1 MSKFEDEIP
10 QNNKKNGNFYDVDFD
25 YHEPPKPKK
34 PELPHESKE
43 VEPKSQT
50 SSHIDRSIRR
60 LQSLFTQ
67 AVDSQSPHQNPYK
80 KNDKMDFYE
89 REKNRDKMA
98 KMPLPTREQ
107 IRAER
112 ERRRRLRIE
121 ELENIADASEVERT
135 FHERNLKEDYSLYAG
150 STVNS
155 PNEEIA
161 DSKIDNFSDINPV
174 HNDQL
179 NEKSNAASGRQSKY
193 THKEYQQEDATY
205 HDINSYNEAL
215 MVDDNSHQMDSIQ
228 SPDEEALA
236 NPPILDSLTPSK
248 VNTMGKQHQEND
260 VQSGDNVDG
269 TSSSKIDYTSE
280 ELLTIHPDNL
290 SKNSKSD
297 SSIDDKQNNKV
308 SASNVFSDNNVVH
321 EEVSSSTILSNEYSE
336 SKDSRYSAQS
346 NVTIDNISPTG
357 DASFLS
363 KSASNIVDST
373 STKADTMAKADEND
387 QLQNQLAGQDN
398 QNALSE
404 QNRSLSHND
413 ASDLEASGTIG
424 NYDYSDS
431 KAVKDD
437 SGINKADSEIDK
449 DDSGINKADSETMKS
464 DAESDKA
471 DVESDY
477 SNLGAKDH
485 ADGPT
490 VPLIMDDHTENETE
504 NQSTSKNE
512 VHSEHINDDT
522 DNFDEVVVAS
532 SVSQNKTEIVKAKKH
547 NKKKRKSKKES
558 DIYSLSNLST
568 KEKVI
573 FGFNVFFDVLK
584 RFAIYIL
591 LIGLLMGAL
600 AGGIGLGYFANL
612 VSKTP
617 PPSKEEMAEQ
627 INRVEQQSTLYYAN
641 GNPIANVRADVV
653 RNVTQ
658 LSDIS
663 QYIVDGLV
671 ATEDEYFYEHP
682 GIVPKA
688 ILRAAL
694 QELLLSG
701 SGTGGSTLTQQLVKQ
716 QMLTNDVTFFRKANE
731 ILLALRVENYFSK
744 DEILTAY
751 LNISPFGR
759 NNNGE
764 NVAGILSASEGI
776 FGKSPNEVNLAQ
788 AAFLVGLPQDPYN
801 YTPYNQ
807 YGEINEDQTAGIE
820 RMKEVL
826 FRMYRAQK
834 ITKEEYEQSIQY
846 DITKD
851 FIPTEQ
857 KSVERQTY
865 LYQSMMNGAIEQI
878 MRLNIADQGLTWD
891 QVNAD
896 VDWYNEFYFEAL
908 EQLRT
913 GGYHVYTT
921 INKDIYDSL
930 QTLAAKYKDQLGVSY
945 DGVYTDPDSGEET
958 YYVETVQAGIVVME
972 NKTGKVLG
980 FVAGTDYENNQID
993 HAFGMRRSPGST
1005 IKPLAVYGPAVEN
1018 NLINPSTVIP
1028 DTAFEITFEDGSTW
1042 TPTNYGGVVSG
1053 GLMTA
1058 RTALLKSDNLPAVR
1072 IYQKLV
1078 ENNIPIFDY
1087 MKKMGF
1093 DINDSYTKEDT
1104 ENLAFSLGGVT
1115 TGPTVFEQT
1124 RAFTTFA
1131 NNGQYIDGYFIE
1143 RIEDA
1148 YGNVIYQH
1156 DVEPVNVFSEDT
1168 NYILVDMLRDTNTE
1182 GTGRTAAAH
1191 MQMGGDWIAK
1201 SGISENSRDIWY
1213 LASTPKITT
1222 GTWIGYDN
1230 RYYDYYIDINDGY
1243 GRESERIQIYWA
1255 NIMNELYAQYPDIFG
1270 TEETFVMP
1278 DSVKET
1284 EVLQETGTLP
1294 GSITVNG
1301 TNIKVTQPLVKEIF
1315 KTSRPAPELKYDFIF
1330 NGTEQDAQNFWASY
1344 IAKVQEAAR
1353 KQREAQQ
1360 RNNSQTTTTE
1370 SSETTTDGETPNESG
1385 TPAPETQP
1393 EVTEPPAS
1401 TTVAPG

>member
-10 QNNKKNGNFYDVDFD
+10 QNNKQNGKFYDVDFD

-98 KMPLPTREQ
+98 QMPLPTREQ

-135 FHERNLKEDYSLYAG
+135 FHERNRKENDSLYDG
-150 STVNS
+150 SSVNS
-155 PNEEIA
+155 SLEETT
-161 DSKIDNFSDINPV
+161 DSKKDNLSDFNLI
-174 HNDQL
+174 HDDEL
-179 NEKSNAASGRQSKY
+179 IEKSNVTSNRQSKF
-193 THKEYQQEDATY
+193 THKESHLEDATY
-205 HDINSYNEAL
+205 HDTDSYNEAL
-215 MVDDNSHQMDSIQ
+215 KVDDSHHQTNPIQ
-228 SPDEEALA
+228 PQDEDGLG
-236 NPPILDSLTPSK
+236 NPPILDSLAPSK
-248 VNTMGKQHQEND
+248 MYTMGEQQRDNQ
-260 VQSGDNVDG
+260 VQLDDNVD
-269 TSSSKIDYTSE
+269 D
-280 ELLTIHPDNL
+280 
-290 SKNSKSD
+290 
-297 SSIDDKQNNKV
+297 
-308 SASNVFSDNNVVH
+308 
-321 EEVSSSTILSNEYSE
+321 VSS
-336 SKDSRYSAQS
+336 
-346 NVTIDNISPTG
+346 TG
-357 DASFLS
+357 DASSLS
-363 KSASNIVDST
+363 KSAGNTVDST
-373 STKADTMAKADEND
+373 LTGSETYENNGLQS
-387 QLQNQLAGQDN
+387 QLDGQVERN
-398 QNALSE
+398 NASE
-404 QNRSLSHND
+404 QNRSITHND
-413 ASDLEASGTIG
+413 ASDSKATTEIFT
-424 NYDYSDS
+424 NDYSDS
-431 KAVKDD
+431 ETVNAESEIKKT
-437 SGINKADSEIDK
+437 DSEIDNTESEIDNTESEIDK
-449 DDSGINKADSETMKS
+449 NDDETDNTESEIEKTDTESDNADAEIEET
-464 DAESDKA
+464 DAESVKA
-471 DVESDY
+471 ASETDNADAESDY
-477 SNLGAKDH
+477 SNSGAKVH

-490 VPLIMDDHTENETE
+490 VPLIMDNHTENETE
-504 NQSTSKNE
+504 DQSTSKKE
-512 VHSEHINDDT
+512 DHSQHINNDT
-522 DNFDEVVVAS
+522 DNLDEVVVAS
-532 SVSQNKTEIVKAKKH
+532 SVTQNKAKNNKGQKN
-547 NKKKRKSKKES
+547 NKKKRKRKKEN
-558 DIYSLSNLST
+558 DVYSLSNLST

-688 ILRAAL
+688 ILRATL

-834 ITKEEYEQSIQY
+834 ITKEEYEQAIQY

-896 VDWYNEFYFEAL
+896 VEWYNEFYFEAL

-1131 NNGQYIDGYFIE
+1131 NNGQYVDGYFIE

-1156 DVEPVNVFSEDT
+1156 DVEPVKVFSEDT
-1168 NYILVDMLRDTNTE
+1168 NYILVDMLRDTNIE

-1222 GTWIGYDN
+1222 GTWLGYDN

-1301 TNIKVTQPLVKEIF
+1301 TNINVTQPLVKEIF

-1360 RNNSQTTTTE
+1360 RNNSQTTTE

>member
-10 QNNKKNGNFYDVDFD
+10 QNNKKNGKFYDVDFD

-98 KMPLPTREQ
+98 QMPLPTREQ

-135 FHERNLKEDYSLYAG
+135 FHERNRKENDSLYDG
-150 STVNS
+150 SSVNS
-155 PNEEIA
+155 SLEETT
-161 DSKIDNFSDINPV
+161 DSKKENLSDFNLI
-174 HNDQL
+174 HDDEL
-179 NEKSNAASGRQSKY
+179 IEKSNATSNRQSKF
-193 THKEYQQEDATY
+193 THKESHLEDATY
-205 HDINSYNEAL
+205 HDTDSYNEAL
-215 MVDDNSHQMDSIQ
+215 KVDDSHHQTNPIQ
-228 SPDEEALA
+228 PQDEDGLG
-236 NPPILDSLTPSK
+236 NPPILDSLAPSK
-248 VNTMGKQHQEND
+248 MYTMGEQQRDNQ
-260 VQSGDNVDG
+260 VQLDDNVD
-269 TSSSKIDYTSE
+269 D
-280 ELLTIHPDNL
+280 
-290 SKNSKSD
+290 
-297 SSIDDKQNNKV
+297 
-308 SASNVFSDNNVVH
+308 
-321 EEVSSSTILSNEYSE
+321 VSS
-336 SKDSRYSAQS
+336 
-346 NVTIDNISPTG
+346 TG
-357 DASFLS
+357 DASSLS
-363 KSASNIVDST
+363 KSAGNIVDST
-373 STKADTMAKADEND
+373 LTGSETYENNGLQS
-387 QLQNQLAGQDN
+387 QLDGQVERN
-398 QNALSE
+398 NASE
-404 QNRSLSHND
+404 QNRSITHND
-413 ASDLEASGTIG
+413 ASDSKATAEIFT
-424 NYDYSDS
+424 NDYSDS
-431 KAVKDD
+431 ETVNAESEIKKT
-437 SGINKADSEIDK
+437 DSEIDNTK
-449 DDSGINKADSETMKS
+449 SEIDKTDDETDNTESEIEKT
-464 DAESDKA
+464 DAESDNA
-471 DVESDY
+471 DAEIEETDAESDNADAKSDY
-477 SNLGAKDH
+477 SNSGAKVH

-490 VPLIMDDHTENETE
+490 VPLIMDNHTENETE
-504 NQSTSKNE
+504 NQSTSKKE
-512 VHSEHINDDT
+512 DHSQHINNDT
-522 DNFDEVVVAS
+522 DSLDEVVVAS
-532 SVSQNKTEIVKAKKH
+532 SVTQNKAKNIKGQKN
-547 NKKKRKSKKES
+547 NKKKRKRKKEN
-558 DIYSLSNLST
+558 DVYSLSNLST

-591 LIGLLMGAL
+591 LIGLLMGAF

-688 ILRAAL
+688 ILRATL

-834 ITKEEYEQSIQY
+834 ITKEEYEQAIQY

-930 QTLAAKYKDQLGVSY
+930 QSLAAKYKDQLGVSY

-1028 DTAFEITFEDGSTW
+1028 DTTFEITFEDGSTW

-1131 NNGQYIDGYFIE
+1131 NNGQYVDGYFIE

-1156 DVEPVNVFSEDT
+1156 DVEPVKVFSEDT

-1222 GTWIGYDN
+1222 GTWLGYDN

-1301 TNIKVTQPLVKEIF
+1301 TNINVTQPLVKEIF

-1393 EVTEPPAS
+1393 EVTEPAAS

>member
-10 QNNKKNGNFYDVDFD
+10 QNNKQNGKFYDVDFD

-98 KMPLPTREQ
+98 QMPLPNREQ

-135 FHERNLKEDYSLYAG
+135 FHERNRKENDSLYDG
-150 STVNS
+150 SSVNS
-155 PNEEIA
+155 SLEETT
-161 DSKIDNFSDINPV
+161 DSKKDNLSDFNPI
-174 HNDQL
+174 HDDEL
-179 NEKSNAASGRQSKY
+179 IEKSNATSNRQSKF
-193 THKEYQQEDATY
+193 THKESHLEDATY
-205 HDINSYNEAL
+205 HDTDSYNQAL
-215 MVDDNSHQMDSIQ
+215 KVDDSHHQTNPIQ
-228 SPDEEALA
+228 PQDEDGLG
-236 NPPILDSLTPSK
+236 NPPILDSLAPSK
-248 VNTMGKQHQEND
+248 MYTMGEQQRDNQ
-260 VQSGDNVDG
+260 VQLDDNVD
-269 TSSSKIDYTSE
+269 D
-280 ELLTIHPDNL
+280 
-290 SKNSKSD
+290 
-297 SSIDDKQNNKV
+297 
-308 SASNVFSDNNVVH
+308 
-321 EEVSSSTILSNEYSE
+321 VSS
-336 SKDSRYSAQS
+336 
-346 NVTIDNISPTG
+346 TG
-357 DASFLS
+357 DASSLS
-363 KSASNIVDST
+363 KSAGNTVDST
-373 STKADTMAKADEND
+373 LTGSETYENNGLQS
-387 QLQNQLAGQDN
+387 QLDGQVERN
-398 QNALSE
+398 NASE
-404 QNRSLSHND
+404 QNRSITHND
-413 ASDLEASGTIG
+413 ASDSKTTAEIFT
-424 NYDYSDS
+424 NDYSDS
-431 KAVKDD
+431 ETVNAESEIKKT
-437 SGINKADSEIDK
+437 DSEIDNTESEIDK
-449 DDSGINKADSETMKS
+449 NDDETDNTESEIEKT
-464 DAESDKA
+464 DAESDNA
-471 DVESDY
+471 DAKSDY
-477 SNLGAKDH
+477 SNSGAKVH

-490 VPLIMDDHTENETE
+490 VPLIMDNHTENETE
-504 NQSTSKNE
+504 NQSTSKKE
-512 VHSEHINDDT
+512 DHSQHINKDT
-522 DNFDEVVVAS
+522 DNLDEVVLAS
-532 SVSQNKTEIVKAKKH
+532 SVTQNKAKNIKAPKN
-547 NKKKRKSKKES
+547 NKKIRKRKKEN
-558 DIYSLSNLST
+558 DVYSLSNLST

-688 ILRAAL
+688 ILRATL

-834 ITKEEYEQSIQY
+834 ITKEEYEQAIQY

-896 VDWYNEFYFEAL
+896 VEWYNEFYFEAL

-1131 NNGQYIDGYFIE
+1131 NNGQYVDGYFIE

-1156 DVEPVNVFSEDT
+1156 DVEPVKVFSEDT

-1222 GTWIGYDN
+1222 GTWLGYDN

-1301 TNIKVTQPLVKEIF
+1301 TNINVTQPLVKEIF

>member
-1 MSKFEDEIP
+1 MSKFEDETP
-10 QNNKKNGNFYDVDFD
+10 QNNKKNGNFYDIDFD
-25 YHEPPKPKK
+25 YHEPPKPQN
-34 PELPHESKE
+34 PESPHEANE

-80 KNDKMDFYE
+80 KNDQMDFYE

-98 KMPLPTREQ
+98 QMPLPTREQ

-121 ELENIADASEVERT
+121 ELENITDASEVERT
-135 FHERNLKEDYSLYAG
+135 FHERNRNENDSLYAG
-150 STVNS
+150 PTVNF

-193 THKEYQQEDATY
+193 THKESHQEDATY
-205 HDINSYNEAL
+205 HDTNSYNEAL

-228 SPDEEALA
+228 PPDEEALA

-248 VNTMGKQHQEND
+248 VNTTGKQHREND

-269 TSSSKIDYTSE
+269 TSSKKIDYSSE
-280 ELLTIHPDNL
+280 EHLTIQPDNL

-308 SASNVFSDNNVVH
+308 SASNVFPDNNVDH

-373 STKADTMAKADEND
+373 STKADTMAKA
-387 QLQNQLAGQDN
+387 
-398 QNALSE
+398 
-404 QNRSLSHND
+404 
-413 ASDLEASGTIG
+413 
-424 NYDYSDS
+424 
-431 KAVKDD
+431 VKD
-437 SGINKADSEIDK
+437 DSEIDK
-449 DDSGINKADSETMKS
+449 DDSGINKADSENDNTESEIDKSDSETMKA

-477 SNLGAKDH
+477 SNSGAKDH

-490 VPLIMDDHTENETE
+490 VPLIMDDHTEKETE
-504 NQSTSKNE
+504 NQSTSKKQ

-532 SVSQNKTEIVKAKKH
+532 SVTQNKAKKIKTNKH
-547 NKKKRKSKKES
+547 NKKKRKSKKEN

-573 FGFNVFFDVLK
+573 FGFNVLFDVLK

-671 ATEDEYFYEHP
+671 STEDEYFYEHP

-688 ILRAAL
+688 ILRATL

-764 NVAGILSASEGI
+764 NVAGILSASKGV

-834 ITKEEYEQSIQY
+834 ITKEEYEQAIQY

-857 KSVERQTY
+857 KSVKRQTY

-878 MRLNIADQGLTWD
+878 MRLNIADQGLTWN
-891 QVNAD
+891 QVNGD

-1072 IYQKLV
+1072 IYQKLI

-1131 NNGQYIDGYFIE
+1131 NNGQYIDGYFID

-1156 DVEPVNVFSEDT
+1156 DVEPVKVFSEDT

-1222 GTWIGYDN
+1222 GTWLGYDN

-1284 EVLQETGTLP
+1284 EVLKETGTLP

-1315 KTSRPAPELKYDFIF
+1315 KTSRPAPELKYEFIF
-1330 NGTEQDAQNFWASY
+1330 NGTEQDAQNFWASH

-1353 KQREAQQ
+1353 KRREAQQ

-1370 SSETTTDGETPNESG
+1370 SSETTTEGEPPNENG

-1393 EVTEPPAS
+1393 ESTEPPAS

>member
-10 QNNKKNGNFYDVDFD
+10 QNNKQNGKFYDVDFD

-98 KMPLPTREQ
+98 QMPLPTREQ

-135 FHERNLKEDYSLYAG
+135 FHERNRKENDSLYDG
-150 STVNS
+150 SSVNS
-155 PNEEIA
+155 SLEETT
-161 DSKIDNFSDINPV
+161 DSKKDNFSDFNPI
-174 HNDQL
+174 HDDEL
-179 NEKSNAASGRQSKY
+179 IEKSNATSNRQSKF
-193 THKEYQQEDATY
+193 THKESHLEDATY
-205 HDINSYNEAL
+205 HDTDSYNQAL
-215 MVDDNSHQMDSIQ
+215 KVDDSHHQTNPIQ
-228 SPDEEALA
+228 PQDEDGLG
-236 NPPILDSLTPSK
+236 NPPILDSLAPSK
-248 VNTMGKQHQEND
+248 MYTMGEQQRDNQ
-260 VQSGDNVDG
+260 VQLDDNVD
-269 TSSSKIDYTSE
+269 D
-280 ELLTIHPDNL
+280 
-290 SKNSKSD
+290 
-297 SSIDDKQNNKV
+297 
-308 SASNVFSDNNVVH
+308 
-321 EEVSSSTILSNEYSE
+321 VSS
-336 SKDSRYSAQS
+336 
-346 NVTIDNISPTG
+346 TG
-357 DASFLS
+357 DASSLS
-363 KSASNIVDST
+363 KSTGNTVDST
-373 STKADTMAKADEND
+373 LTGSETYENNGLQS
-387 QLQNQLAGQDN
+387 QLDGQVERN
-398 QNALSE
+398 NASE
-404 QNRSLSHND
+404 QNRSITHND
-413 ASDLEASGTIG
+413 ASDSKTTAEIFT
-424 NYDYSDS
+424 NDYSDS
-431 KAVKDD
+431 ETVNAESEIKKT
-437 SGINKADSEIDK
+437 DSEIDNTESEIDK
-449 DDSGINKADSETMKS
+449 NDDETDNTESEIEKT
-464 DAESDKA
+464 DAESDNA
-471 DVESDY
+471 DAKSDY
-477 SNLGAKDH
+477 SNSGAKVH

-490 VPLIMDDHTENETE
+490 VPLIMDNHTENETE
-504 NQSTSKNE
+504 NQSTSKKE
-512 VHSEHINDDT
+512 DHSQHINNDT
-522 DNFDEVVVAS
+522 DNLDEVVVAS
-532 SVSQNKTEIVKAKKH
+532 SVTQNKAKNNKGQKN
-547 NKKKRKSKKES
+547 NKKKRKRKKEN
-558 DIYSLSNLST
+558 DVYSLSNLST

-591 LIGLLMGAL
+591 LIGLLMGVL

-688 ILRAAL
+688 ILRATL

-834 ITKEEYEQSIQY
+834 ITKEEYEQAIQY

-896 VDWYNEFYFEAL
+896 VEWYNEFYFEAL

-930 QTLAAKYKDQLGVSY
+930 QTLASKYKDQLGVSY

-1131 NNGQYIDGYFIE
+1131 NNGQYVDGYFIE

-1156 DVEPVNVFSEDT
+1156 DVEPVKVFSEDT

-1222 GTWIGYDN
+1222 GTWLGYDN

-1301 TNIKVTQPLVKEIF
+1301 TNINVTQPLVKEIF

-1360 RNNSQTTTTE
+1360 RNNSQTTTE
-1370 SSETTTDGETPNESG
+1370 SSETTTDGETPNESE

>member
-1 MSKFEDEIP
+1 MIVSKFEDEIP
-10 QNNKKNGNFYDVDFD
+10 QNNKQNGKFYDVDFD

-98 KMPLPTREQ
+98 QMPLPTREQ

-135 FHERNLKEDYSLYAG
+135 FHERNRKKNDSLYDG
-150 STVNS
+150 SSVNS
-155 PNEEIA
+155 SLEETT
-161 DSKIDNFSDINPV
+161 DSKKDNLSDFNPI
-174 HNDQL
+174 HDDEL
-179 NEKSNAASGRQSKY
+179 IEKSNATSNRQSKF
-193 THKEYQQEDATY
+193 THKESHLEDATY
-205 HDINSYNEAL
+205 HNTDSYNQAL
-215 MVDDNSHQMDSIQ
+215 KVDDSHHQTNPIQ
-228 SPDEEALA
+228 PQDEDGLG
-236 NPPILDSLTPSK
+236 NPPILDSLAPSK
-248 VNTMGKQHQEND
+248 MYTMGEQQRDNQ
-260 VQSGDNVDG
+260 VQLDDNVD
-269 TSSSKIDYTSE
+269 D
-280 ELLTIHPDNL
+280 
-290 SKNSKSD
+290 
-297 SSIDDKQNNKV
+297 
-308 SASNVFSDNNVVH
+308 
-321 EEVSSSTILSNEYSE
+321 VSS
-336 SKDSRYSAQS
+336 
-346 NVTIDNISPTG
+346 TG
-357 DASFLS
+357 DASSLS
-363 KSASNIVDST
+363 KSAGNTVDST
-373 STKADTMAKADEND
+373 LTGSETYENNGLQS
-387 QLQNQLAGQDN
+387 QLDGQVERN
-398 QNALSE
+398 NASE
-404 QNRSLSHND
+404 QNRSITHND
-413 ASDLEASGTIG
+413 ASDSKTTAEIFT
-424 NYDYSDS
+424 NDYSDS
-431 KAVKDD
+431 ETVNAESEIKKT
-437 SGINKADSEIDK
+437 DSEIDNTESEIDK
-449 DDSGINKADSETMKS
+449 NDDETDNTESEIEKT
-464 DAESDKA
+464 DAESDNA
-471 DVESDY
+471 DAKSDY
-477 SNLGAKDH
+477 SNSGAKVH

-504 NQSTSKNE
+504 NQSTTKNE
-512 VHSEHINDDT
+512 AHSQHINNDA
-522 DNFDEVVVAS
+522 DNLEGVVVAS
-532 SVSQNKTEIVKAKKH
+532 SVSQNKTEIIKAKIH
-547 NKKKRKSKKES
+547 NKKKRKRKKEN
-558 DIYSLSNLST
+558 DVYSLSNLST

-641 GNPIANVRADVV
+641 GNSIANVRADVV

-688 ILRAAL
+688 ILRATL

-834 ITKEEYEQSIQY
+834 ITKEEYEQAIQY

-896 VDWYNEFYFEAL
+896 VEWYNEFYFEAL

-930 QTLAAKYKDQLGVSY
+930 QTLAFKYKDQLGVSY

-1131 NNGQYIDGYFIE
+1131 NNGQYVDGYFIE

-1156 DVEPVNVFSEDT
+1156 DVEPVKVFSEDT

-1222 GTWIGYDN
+1222 GTWLGYDN

-1301 TNIKVTQPLVKEIF
+1301 TNINVTQPLVKEIF

-1360 RNNSQTTTTE
+1360 RNNSQTTTE
-1370 SSETTTDGETPNESG
+1370 SSETTTDGETPNESE

>member
-1 MSKFEDEIP
+1 MIVSKFEDEIP
-10 QNNKKNGNFYDVDFD
+10 QNNKQNGKFYDVDFD

-98 KMPLPTREQ
+98 QMPLPTREQ

-135 FHERNLKEDYSLYAG
+135 FHERNRKENDSLYDG
-150 STVNS
+150 SSVNS
-155 PNEEIA
+155 SLEETT
-161 DSKIDNFSDINPV
+161 DSKKDNLSDFNPI
-174 HNDQL
+174 HDDEL
-179 NEKSNAASGRQSKY
+179 IEKSNATSNRQSKF
-193 THKEYQQEDATY
+193 THKESHLEDATY
-205 HDINSYNEAL
+205 HDTDSYNQAL
-215 MVDDNSHQMDSIQ
+215 KVDDSHHQTNPIQ
-228 SPDEEALA
+228 PQDEDGLG
-236 NPPILDSLTPSK
+236 NPPILDSLAPSK
-248 VNTMGKQHQEND
+248 MYTMGEQQRDNQ
-260 VQSGDNVDG
+260 VQLDDNVD
-269 TSSSKIDYTSE
+269 D
-280 ELLTIHPDNL
+280 
-290 SKNSKSD
+290 
-297 SSIDDKQNNKV
+297 
-308 SASNVFSDNNVVH
+308 
-321 EEVSSSTILSNEYSE
+321 VSS
-336 SKDSRYSAQS
+336 
-346 NVTIDNISPTG
+346 TG
-357 DASFLS
+357 DASSLS
-363 KSASNIVDST
+363 KSAGNTVDST
-373 STKADTMAKADEND
+373 LTGSETYENNGLQS
-387 QLQNQLAGQDN
+387 QLDGQVERN
-398 QNALSE
+398 NASE
-404 QNRSLSHND
+404 QNRSITHND
-413 ASDLEASGTIG
+413 ASDSKTTAEIFT
-424 NYDYSDS
+424 NDYSDS
-431 KAVKDD
+431 ETVNAESEIKKT
-437 SGINKADSEIDK
+437 DSEIDNTESEIDK
-449 DDSGINKADSETMKS
+449 NDDETDNTESEIEKT
-464 DAESDKA
+464 DAESDNA
-471 DVESDY
+471 DAKSDY
-477 SNLGAKDH
+477 SNSGAKVH

-490 VPLIMDDHTENETE
+490 VPLIMDNHTENETE
-504 NQSTSKNE
+504 HQSTSKKE
-512 VHSEHINDDT
+512 DHSQHINNDT
-522 DNFDEVVVAS
+522 DNLDEVVVAS
-532 SVSQNKTEIVKAKKH
+532 SVTQNKAKNIKAPKN
-547 NKKKRKSKKES
+547 NKKKRKRKKEN
-558 DIYSLSNLST
+558 DVYSLSNLST

-688 ILRAAL
+688 ILRATL

-834 ITKEEYEQSIQY
+834 ITKEEYEQAIQY

-1131 NNGQYIDGYFIE
+1131 NNGQYVDGYFIE

-1156 DVEPVNVFSEDT
+1156 DVEPVKVFSEDT

-1222 GTWIGYDN
+1222 GTWLGYDN

-1294 GSITVNG
+1294 GSLTVNG
-1301 TNIKVTQPLVKEIF
+1301 TNINVTQPLVKEIF

-1360 RNNSQTTTTE
+1360 RNNSQTTTE
-1370 SSETTTDGETPNESG
+1370 SSETTTDGETPNESE